1 MLGMVLPLVQG
12 YWDSVLELWLA
23 ARLHRKR
30 FMSRRH
36 RLFITRH
43 LLLFMSRQRPY
54 MSGRCTMAIRTIEAT
69 AVNDLKT
76 AELGLTTFGIIH
88 AGRMPIS

>member
-1 MLGMVLPLVQG
+1 MLGMGLPLEQG

-30 FMSRRH
+30 YTSPRH
-36 RLFITRH
+36 RLCITRH

-54 MSGRCTMAIRTIEAT
+54 TSGRYTMAIRTIEAT
-69 AVNDLKT
+69 AVNDLRQR
-76 AELGLTTFGIIH
+76 G
-88 AGRMPIS
+88 